1 MKLRR
6 FFILS
11 ISLLFFSCVFFSCAS
26 SGKYIQ
32 PENDFHSENYIPEIF
47 EWKEEQESKGAVS
60 SFYFENKNFPVK
72 YFIFKIDLYS
82 PFLGIKVFPKELPED
97 SFFKSTRTKKT
108 AENENL
114 FLAVNFTPFKK
125 KNFISSKVK
134 LTGLQKTNGKVFSQ
148 AQEKY
153 CAFAFEKRNNNYAAD
168 FFESQSDTEIE
179 NFSNAIGGFFLILK
193 DGEKLPFKVAS
204 HDART
209 ALGLDKE
216 KRFLFILA
224 IESSK
229 QSYGLSFQEC
239 AELLLH
245 AGCTDAM
252 QADGG
257 SSSEIVLKGKSL
269 LDSFYTRPQA
279 NTLGILIEE
288 NQQN

>member
-6 FFILS
+6 FFLLS
-11 ISLLFFSCVFFSCAS
+11 ISLLFFSCAFFSCAS

-47 EWKEEQESKGAVS
+47 EWKEEPQSKGTVS

-82 PFLGIKVFPKELPED
+82 PFIEIKIFPQELPEA

-114 FLAVNFTPFKK
+114 FLAINFTPFKK

-134 LTGLQKTNGKVFSQ
+134 LAGLQKNNGKVFSKG
-148 AQEKY
+148 QEKY

-168 FFESQSDTEIE
+168 FFESQTSAEIE
-179 NFSNAIGGFFLILK
+179 NFSNALGGFFLILK
-193 DGEKLPFKVAS
+193 DGKKLPFKVAS
-204 HDART
+204 HDARI

-224 IESSK
+224 VESSNK
-229 QSYGLSFQEC
+229 SMGLSFQEC

-257 SSSEIVLKGKSL
+257 SSSEAVLKGKSL

-279 NTLGILIEE
+279 NTLGILVEE
-288 NQQN
+288 NQN